1 MKLRTELPLGWRVHA
16 GLVALVVP
24 VLLLIVPLNRLTR
37 FMGSRT
43 LPDGAKHDGL
53 AADWVDNLMH
63 RFRGPWRHTCLRRCA
78 VLYHLLRDEVN
89 HIELCVGV
97 KRVNEGALEAHAW
110 LALNGTPYLEPRVEV
125 QQEFSVIARF
135 PEGAAAR

>member
-24 VLLLIVPLNRLTR
+24 VLLLVVPLHRLTA
-37 FMGSRT
+37 FMGRRT
-43 LPDGAKHDGL
+43 LPDGVRHDRL

-78 VLYHLLRDEVN
+78 VLYHLLHDEVN
-89 HIELCVGV
+89 HIVLCVGV
-97 KRVNEGALEAHAW
+97 KRENAGALEAHAW
-110 LALNGTPYLEPRVEV
+110 LALNGAPYLEPRGEV

-135 PEGAAAR
+135 PEGAAAQ